1 MSASVQSA
9 IFAES
14 VKPIEKLKPTAVR
27 MTADAGNLTLY
38 AYGVGHDITVSAPA
52 LVEESFEVTLSP
64 TMLANCAAVALGIG
78 KLKFTLDRDAQV
90 VRVEGDKISA
100 ELRTL
105 EPFSNYQWPMVEGH
119 EYGPD
124 IMDKIERVSYAA
136 ASANTKRDN
145 LKGVFLMPD
154 RIIATDSYQLRQ
166 FAISGIKGESAMVPL
181 AALPILALVDEPE
194 TVYVTPR
201 WIRVTGGQRTVTAA
215 LSEATGPASSTLD
228 SLIAAS
234 ASEVGVNFPLERI
247 KAFRALMATASD
259 EQRRIEF
266 RGADGVL
273 VASVIER
280 EQRYEVEL
288 DVEMVGEPAL
298 PYIVS
303 GPRFAALI
311 EAAGGD
317 TVELRWQTSSK
328 PSVVTRTQDGKWS
341 EVLLMMPII
350 G

>member
-1 MSASVQSA
+1 MSATVQSA

-14 VKPIEKLKPTAVR
+14 VKPIKKLEPTAVR

-52 LVEESFEVTLSP
+52 LVDESFEVTLAP
-64 TMLANCAAVALGIG
+64 TMLANCAAVALGVG
-78 KLKFTLDRDAQV
+78 KLKFSLKDSV
-90 VRVEGDKISA
+90 VSVEGDGMNA

-105 EPFSNYQWPMVEGH
+105 DPFGNYLWPMVEGH
-119 EYGPD
+119 EYGGD
-124 IMDKIERVSYAA
+124 LMDKIERVSYAA
-136 ASANTKRDN
+136 AGANTKRDN
-145 LKGVFLMPD
+145 LKGVFIMPD
-154 RIIATDSYQLRQ
+154 RIVATDSFRLHQ
-166 FAISGIKGESAMVPL
+166 FSVAGIKGETAMVPL
-181 AALPILALVDEPE
+181 VALPILALVDEPE

-201 WIRVTGGQRTVTAA
+201 WIRVSGGHRTVTAA
-215 LSEATGPASSTLD
+215 LSESTGPSGANLD
-228 SLIAAS
+228 LLLAQAQSD
-234 ASEVGVNFPLERI
+234 VGVNFPMERI

-266 RGADGVL
+266 RVADGLL

-288 DVEMVGEPAL
+288 DVTIVGEPEL

-317 TVELRWQTSSK
+317 TVELRWQTKAK
-328 PSVVTRTQDGKWS
+328 PSIVNKEG
-341 EVLLMMPII
+341 EVILMMPII